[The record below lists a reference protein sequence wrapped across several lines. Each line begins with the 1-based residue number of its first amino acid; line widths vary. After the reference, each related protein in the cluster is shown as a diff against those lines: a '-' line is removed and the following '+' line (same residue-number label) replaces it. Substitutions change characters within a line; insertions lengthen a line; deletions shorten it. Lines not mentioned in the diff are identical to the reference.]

1 MKVLLL
7 SIGILITY
15 FSFSQD
21 YSVQLI
27 PDSLKLNAN
36 AVKRMEEIYVS
47 IESTKKV
54 MVRRKYA
61 ITVFNKRGA
70 AFAAYYN
77 SYSSLKKLNSIEG
90 SLYDAAG
97 KKIGTVKRKE
107 IEDAP
112 YSDGF
117 SLMQDNRIKS
127 HQFYQSQFPYT
138 VEYEE
143 EEENLESYFLPFW
156 MPVEGYFMSVQN
168 SKFTVEAHAG
178 YQLRIKQMNHD
189 VAPLITNTGN
199 KIYTWQISNYASK
212 TPESY
217 QTAIKDI
224 LPIVYIGPNEFYIG
238 GYEGQMDSW
247 KNLGKFHT
255 SLNAGRDILPE
266 KIKSEIHQITDPI
279 SDEKEKIKAAY
290 TYLQKNTRYISI
302 QLGIGGWQTFDA
314 NYVAEKKYGD
324 CKALSNYM
332 VSLLKEIGIKAYYVL
347 ITAGEGR
354 KGLVEDFPAPYFNH
368 VICCVPG
375 KTDTTWLEC
384 TSQTEAPGYLGSFT
398 GNRKALLIGDD
409 GGSVVNTPL
418 YQSGDNR
425 QIRTVAGH
433 LDLYGNLTAEVK
445 TNFTGLQQE
454 EARNL
459 MYSSTQEEKENY
471 LNNTLSIPTYKI
483 EKFQYK
489 EIKSSMPEIEEQLT
503 INAPGYAN
511 LSGKRIF
518 LVPNLFNRSGTRLPD
533 NSSRKNPIYF
543 NNAFLDIDTI
553 TIHIPDGYLIETA
566 PKNTTLNSP
575 FGNYSVAFEFTEK
588 YIRMIRYRK
597 SEINVFPATDYP
609 KLVEFMN
616 QIYKADHS
624 RIVLVKKETI

>member
-7 SIGILITY
+7 SIGILILCSSY
-15 FSFSQD
+15 GQD

-27 PDSLKLNAN
+27 PDSLKQNAN
-36 AVKRMEEIYVS
+36 AVKRMEEIYVT

-61 ITVFNKRGA
+61 ITVLNKQGA
-70 AFAAYYN
+70 AYAAYYN

-90 SLYDAAG
+90 SLYDATG
-97 KKIGTVKRKE
+97 KKIATVKRKD
-107 IEDAP
+107 IEDEP

-138 VEYEE
+138 VEYVE

-156 MPVEGYFMSVQN
+156 MPVDGYYMSVQN
-168 SKFTVEAHAG
+168 SKFTVETSAG
-178 YQLRIKQMNHD
+178 YQLRIKQINHEI
-189 VAPLITNTGN
+189 APVVTNAGN
-199 KIYTWQISNYASK
+199 HTYTWQIANYPAK
-212 TPESY
+212 APESY
-217 QTAIKDI
+217 QAAIKDI

-238 GYEGQMDSW
+238 GYEGRMDSW
-247 KNLGKFHT
+247 KNLGKFQT
-255 SLNAGRDILPE
+255 SLNADRDILPE
-266 KIKSEIHQITDPI
+266 KVKSEIHQITDPI
-279 SDEKEKIKAAY
+279 TDEKEKIRAAY
-290 TYLQKNTRYISI
+290 AYLQKNTRYISI
-302 QLGIGGWQTFDA
+302 QLGIGGWQPFDA

-347 ITAGEGR
+347 ITAGKGR
-354 KGLVEDFPAPYFNH
+354 KGLLEDFPAPYFNH

-375 KTDTTWLEC
+375 KSDTTWLEC
-384 TSQTEAPGYLGSFT
+384 TSQTEAPGYVGSFT

-409 GGSVVNTPL
+409 GGYVVNTPL
-418 YQSGDNR
+418 YQSKDNQ
-425 QIRTVAGH
+425 QIRSVDSY
-433 LDLYGNLTAEVK
+433 LDLYGNLKAEVK
-445 TNFTGLQQE
+445 TNYTGLQQE
-454 EARNL
+454 EPRDL

-483 EKFQYK
+483 ERFQYK
-489 EIKSSMPEIEEQLT
+489 EIKSSLPEIEEYLT

-518 LVPNLFNRSGTRLPD
+518 LVPNLFNRSETRLPD
-533 NSSRKNPIYF
+533 NSSRKNPINF
-543 NNAFLDIDTI
+543 NTAFLDIDTI
-553 TIHIPDGYLIETA
+553 TIHIPDGYLIESA
-566 PKNTTLNSP
+566 PKNTQLNSP
-575 FGNYSVAFEFTEK
+575 FGIYSLQFEFTEK
-588 YIRMIRYRK
+588 YIRMIRYIKR
-597 SEINVFPATDYP
+597 EINIFPATDYP

-624 RIVLVKKETI
+624 RIVLVKKETT